1 MTDTQ
6 RTILVTSALP
16 YANGSLHIGHML
28 EYIQTDIWVRFQRM
42 QGHTCY
48 YVCAD
53 DAHGTPIM
61 LRAQQENIT
70 PEELI
75 ARVSDEHQRDFA
87 DFATEFDNYHTTHS
101 EENRYL
107 SNLIYER
114 LRDAGHIS
122 KRTIKQAYDPE
133 KEMFLPD
140 RFIRG
145 ECPHCHAQD
154 QYGDGCE
161 VCNKTYSPTDL
172 INPVSAVSGSQP
184 IEKES
189 EHLFFKL
196 PDFENMLKKWTR
208 AGHLQNEV
216 ANKLDEWFETGL
228 REWDISRDKPY
239 FGFEIPDEPGKYFY
253 VWLDAPI
260 GYFASFKQLC
270 ERVDIDFDEFM
281 KKDSETELYH
291 FIGKDI
297 MYFHCLFWPAM
308 LYGSNFRTPNAV
320 FIHGFL
326 TVDGQKMS
334 KSRGTFIKAR
344 TYLEHLNPEYLR
356 YYFAAKLGNGIDDID
371 LNMEDFLQRVNSDL
385 VGKVVNIASR
395 CSGFIKKRFAG
406 KLAAEIHRP
415 ELLSEFVHAGDSIAE
430 AYAGREYSRAMREI
444 MALADKANQYIDD
457 HKPWVVAKQ
466 ENSDDEL
473 QAICTM
479 GLNLFRLLIIY
490 LKPVLPIMAEKT
502 EQFLNVEA
510 FNWEHSQTP
519 LLAHEINKFKPLMT
533 RVEQEHIDAMIEKSK
548 QDLTVT
554 ENALAEG
561 TSDSKLLP
569 ASGPLHDDPIA
580 DMISIDDFA
589 KVDLRIAKI
598 IKAKH
603 VEGADKLLQL
613 TLDIGGETRNVFAG
627 IKSAYS
633 PEDLEG
639 RHTVMVANLAPRKM
653 RFGVSEG
660 MVLAAGPGGSDLFI
674 LSPDEGATPGMKV
687 K

>member
-1 MTDTQ
+1 
-6 RTILVTSALP
+6 
-16 YANGSLHIGHML
+16 
-28 EYIQTDIWVRFQRM
+28 M
-42 QGHTCY
+42 QGHCVY

-61 LRAQQENIT
+61 LRAQQENIS

-75 ARVSDEHQRDFA
+75 ACVSTEHQRDFA
-87 DFATEFDNYHTTHS
+87 DFAIEFDNYHTTHS
-101 EENRYL
+101 EENQTL

-114 LRDAGHIS
+114 LRDAGHINR
-122 KRTIKQAYDPE
+122 RTIKQLYDPE

-184 IEKES
+184 VEKES

-196 PDFENMLKKWTR
+196 PDFEDMLKKWTR

-216 ANKLDEWFETGL
+216 ANKLDEWFESGL
-228 REWDISRDKPY
+228 QEWDISRDKPY

-270 ERVDIDFDEFM
+270 ERADIDFDEFM

-334 KSRGTFIKAR
+334 KSRGTFITAR
-344 TYLEHLNPEYLR
+344 SYLDHLNPEYLR
-356 YYFAAKLGNGIDDID
+356 YYYAAKLGSGVDDID
-371 LNMEDFLQRVNSDL
+371 LNLEDFSARVNSDL
-385 VGKVVNIASR
+385 IGKYINIASR
-395 CSGFIKKRFAG
+395 CAGFINKRFDG
-406 KLAAEIHRP
+406 KLSNLDGTNFLLKPEGMGGQRFEINDSNHDITKSYDKKLFTGP
-415 ELLSEFVHAGDSIAE
+415 AGEVFTLILHAMFDIQTSYE
-430 AYAGREYSRAMREI
+430 RRKYSRAVIEI
-444 MALADKANQYIDD
+444 FRIADFVNQTIDEY
-457 HKPWVVAKQ
+457 KPWELAKK
-466 ENSDDEL
+466 EDEKSKL
-473 QAICTM
+473 QLHEICTVALNAFRSLTILLKPILPITASKVEEL
-479 GLNLFRLLIIY
+479 LNLPPQNWDDCLRILINHKINPY
-490 LKPVLPIMAEKT
+490 THIMK
-502 EQFLNVEA
+502 
-510 FNWEHSQTP
+510 
-519 LLAHEINKFKPLMT
+519 
-533 RVEQEHIDAMIEKSK
+533 RVEKERIDAMI
-548 QDLTVT
+548 D
-554 ENALAEG
+554 
-561 TSDSKLLP
+561 DSKEDL
-569 ASGPLHDDPIA
+569 AATQNNGGGPLADDPIA
-580 DMISIDDFA
+580 DEITIDDFA

-598 IKAKH
+598 IKAEH

-613 TLDIGGETRNVFAG
+613 TLNIGGETRNVFAG